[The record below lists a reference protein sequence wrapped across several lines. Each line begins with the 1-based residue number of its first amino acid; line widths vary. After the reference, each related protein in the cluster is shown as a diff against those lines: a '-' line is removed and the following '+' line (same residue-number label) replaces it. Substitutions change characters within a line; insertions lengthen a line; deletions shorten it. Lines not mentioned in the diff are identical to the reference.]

1 MHQLRASL
9 TKGGC
14 CVYVTKKKTWPV
26 TKTQILSQISNILA
40 RAMYPYLTT

>member
-14 CVYVTKKKTWPV
+14 CVYVTKKK
-26 TKTQILSQISNILA
+26 NLA
-40 RAMYPYLTT
+40 SDQNPNPIAD